1 MAYTNK
7 SKQGGFLVHKIKYL
21 NTRLFN
27 RLLQADARA
36 LFNGEQGKILS
47 VLWDEGECT
56 ASDIADI
63 TGLANSTLSI
73 MLKRMEENGLI
84 ISYDDSNDKRKRIYS
99 VSALGREQQI
109 VGNEISDAL
118 SDIFYDGFSDIEIQ
132 DFESYLKRILD
143 NMKSEYYK

>member
-1 MAYTNK
+1 MK

-27 RLLQADARA
+27 RLLQDDARA

-118 SDIFYDGFSDIEIQ
+118 SDIFYDGFSDVEIKE
-132 DFESYLKRILD
+132 FESYLKRILD

>member
-1 MAYTNK
+1 MK

-73 MLKRMEENGLI
+73 MLKCMEENGLI

-99 VSALGREQQI
+99 VSTLGREQQI

-118 SDIFYDGFSDIEIQ
+118 SDIFYDGFSDVEIKE
-132 DFESYLKRILD
+132 FESSLKRILD

>member
-1 MAYTNK
+1 MK

-118 SDIFYDGFSDIEIQ
+118 SDICSMMDSVM
-132 DFESYLKRILD
+132 LKF
-143 NMKSEYYK
+143 KSLSHT

>member
-1 MAYTNK
+1 MK
-7 SKQGGFLVHKIKYL
+7 SKQGGFLVHNIKYL

-47 VLWDEGECT
+47 VLWDEGDCT

-84 ISYDDSNDKRKRIYS
+84 ICYDDSNDKRKRIYS
-99 VSALGREQQI
+99 VSALGREQEI

-118 SDIFYDGFSDIEIQ
+118 SDIFYDGFSDVEIKE
-132 DFESYLKRILD
+132 FESYLKRILD

>member
-1 MAYTNK
+1 MK

-27 RLLQADARA
+27 WLLQADARA

-109 VGNEISDAL
+109 VGNETSDAL
-118 SDIFYDGFSDIEIQ
+118 SDIFYDGFSDVEIKE
-132 DFESYLKRILD
+132 FESYLKRILD

>member
-1 MAYTNK
+1 MK
-7 SKQGGFLVHKIKYL
+7 SKQGGFLVHKIKYM

-99 VSALGREQQI
+99 VSTLGREQQI

-118 SDIFYDGFSDIEIQ
+118 SDIFYDGFSDVEIQ
-132 DFESYLKRILD
+132 EFESYLKRILD
-143 NMKSEYYK
+143 NMKSKYYK

>member
-1 MAYTNK
+1 MK

-27 RLLQADARA
+27 RLLQADTRA

-47 VLWDEGECT
+47 VLWDEGERT

-73 MLKRMEENGLI
+73 MLKRMEQQGLI
-84 ISYDDSNDKRKRIYS
+84 IGYDDCNDKRKRIYG
-99 VSALGREQQI
+99 VSALGREQQV

-118 SDIFYDGFSDIEIQ
+118 SDIFYDGFSDVEIKE
-132 DFESYLKRILD
+132 FESYLERILD
-143 NMKSEYYK
+143 NLKSEYYK

>member
-1 MAYTNK
+1 MK

-56 ASDIADI
+56 ASDIADT

-118 SDIFYDGFSDIEIQ
+118 SDIFYDGFSDVEIKE
-132 DFESYLKRILD
+132 FESYLKRILD

>member
-1 MAYTNK
+1 MK

-56 ASDIADI
+56 ASDIADT

-99 VSALGREQQI
+99 VSALGRE
-109 VGNEISDAL
+109 
-118 SDIFYDGFSDIEIQ
+118 
-132 DFESYLKRILD
+132 
-143 NMKSEYYK
+143 

>member
-1 MAYTNK
+1 MK
-7 SKQGGFLVHKIKYL
+7 SKQGGFLVHKIKYM

-63 TGLANSTLSI
+63 TGLENSTLSI

-118 SDIFYDGFSDIEIQ
+118 SDIFYDGFSDVEIKE
-132 DFESYLKRILD
+132 FESYLKRILD

>member
-1 MAYTNK
+1 MK

-109 VGNEISDAL
+109 VGNETSDAL
-118 SDIFYDGFSDIEIQ
+118 SDIFYDGFSDVEIKE
-132 DFESYLKRILD
+132 FESYLKRILD

>member
-1 MAYTNK
+1 MK

-99 VSALGREQQI
+99 VSALGREQEI

-118 SDIFYDGFSDIEIQ
+118 SDIFYDGFSDVEIKE
-132 DFESYLKRILD
+132 FESYLKRILD

>member
-1 MAYTNK
+1 MK

-84 ISYDDSNDKRKRIYS
+84 ISYDDSNDKRKCIYS

-118 SDIFYDGFSDIEIQ
+118 SDIFYDGFSDVEIQ
-132 DFESYLKRILD
+132 EFESYLKRILD
-143 NMKSEYYK
+143 NMKSKYYK

>member
-1 MAYTNK
+1 MK

-63 TGLANSTLSI
+63 TGFANSTLSI

-109 VGNEISDAL
+109 VGNETSDAL
-118 SDIFYDGFSDIEIQ
+118 SDIFYDGFSDVEIKE
-132 DFESYLKRILD
+132 FESYLKRILD

>member
-1 MAYTNK
+1 MK

-132 DFESYLKRILD
+132 EFESYLKRILD
-143 NMKSEYYK
+143 NMKSKYYK

>member
-1 MAYTNK
+1 MK

-63 TGLANSTLSI
+63 TGLANNTLSI

-109 VGNEISDAL
+109 VGNETSDAL
-118 SDIFYDGFSDIEIQ
+118 SDIFYDGFSDVEIKE
-132 DFESYLKRILD
+132 FESYLKRILD

>member
-1 MAYTNK
+1 M
-7 SKQGGFLVHKIKYL
+7 

-36 LFNGEQGKILS
+36 LFNGKQGKILS

-84 ISYDDSNDKRKRIYS
+84 ISYDDSNDNRKRIYS

-118 SDIFYDGFSDIEIQ
+118 SDIFYDGFSDVEIQ
-132 DFESYLKRILD
+132 EFESYLKRILD
-143 NMKSEYYK
+143 NMKSKYYK

>member
-1 MAYTNK
+1 MK

-36 LFNGEQGKILS
+36 LFNGEQGKILL

-63 TGLANSTLSI
+63 TVLANSTLSI

-109 VGNEISDAL
+109 VGNETSDAL
-118 SDIFYDGFSDIEIQ
+118 SDIFYDGFSDVEIKE
-132 DFESYLKRILD
+132 FESYLKRILD

>member
-1 MAYTNK
+1 M
-7 SKQGGFLVHKIKYL
+7 

-84 ISYDDSNDKRKRIYS
+84 ISYDDNNDKRKRIYS
-99 VSALGREQQI
+99 VSTLGREQQI

-118 SDIFYDGFSDIEIQ
+118 SDIFYDGFSDVEIQ
-132 DFESYLKRILD
+132 EFESYLKRILD
-143 NMKSEYYK
+143 NMKSKYYK

>member
-1 MAYTNK
+1 MK
-7 SKQGGFLVHKIKYL
+7 SKLGGSLVHKIKYL

-27 RLLQADARA
+27 RLLQDDARA

-56 ASDIADI
+56 ASHIADI

-73 MLKRMEENGLI
+73 MLKRMEEQGLI
-84 ISYDDSNDKRKRIYS
+84 ICYDDCNDKRKRIYGL
-99 VSALGREQQI
+99 SALGREQQV

-118 SDIFYDGFSDIEIQ
+118 SDIFYDGFSDVEIKE
-132 DFESYLKRILD
+132 FESYLKRILD

>member
-1 MAYTNK
+1 MK

-47 VLWDEGECT
+47 VLWDEGECM

-109 VGNEISDAL
+109 VGNETSDAL
-118 SDIFYDGFSDIEIQ
+118 SDIFYDGFSDVEIKE
-132 DFESYLKRILD
+132 FESYLKRILD

>member
-1 MAYTNK
+1 MK

-118 SDIFYDGFSDIEIQ
+118 SDIFYDGFSDVEIQ
-132 DFESYLKRILD
+132 EFESYLKRILD
-143 NMKSEYYK
+143 NMKSKYYK

>member
-1 MAYTNK
+1 M
-7 SKQGGFLVHKIKYL
+7 

-109 VGNEISDAL
+109 VGNETSDAL
-118 SDIFYDGFSDIEIQ
+118 SDIFYDGFSDVEIKE
-132 DFESYLKRILD
+132 FESYLKRILD

>member
-1 MAYTNK
+1 MK

-73 MLKRMEENGLI
+73 MLRRMEENGLI

-118 SDIFYDGFSDIEIQ
+118 SDIFHDGFSDVEIQ
-132 DFESYLKRILD
+132 EFESYLKRILD
-143 NMKSEYYK
+143 NMKSKYYK